1 MDWCDMSGCHD
12 TASNLVRFTNKQETK
27 TLLEVCDTCA
37 DWWSEKERNNLTI
50 RRYENKE
57 RELAK

>member
-1 MDWCDMSGCHD
+1 MNACED
-12 TASNLVRFTNKQETK
+12 TASNLVRFINSNETK

-37 DWWSEKERNNLTI
+37 DWWREKERKDLTI
-50 RRYENKE
+50 RRYANEE

>member
-1 MDWCDMSGCHD
+1 MSGCHD

-57 RELAK
+57 RELTK

>member
-1 MDWCDMSGCHD
+1 MDWCDMNGCEG
-12 TASNLVRFTNKQETK
+12 TPSNLVRFINSNETK

-37 DWWSEKERNNLTI
+37 DWWREKERKGLTI
-50 RRYENKE
+50 RRYANEE